1 MNRSNFYGVYRGRSP
16 VGYVNDGLCRGE
28 RPLFMETVGLISL
41 GCARNLVDSEV
52 MLGALKK
59 SGYQIA
65 NDPALCEILI
75 VNTCGFIE
83 DSKKES
89 IDTILE
95 MAAFKKKG
103 RLKKLV
109 MAGCLAQ
116 RYSKELA
123 GEFSEVDL
131 FVGTGDF
138 PKIAELLEG
147 QERLVVGL
155 PRALADETFPRIL
168 ATPKHYAYLKLAE
181 GCQHSCSFCVIP
193 KLRGP
198 LRSRSIESLAQET
211 QNLLQQGVKEFNM
224 IAQDSTG
231 YGCDRRD
238 GATLR
243 KLLERLTSLEGEK
256 WFRLFYAYPHGFPME
271 VVDFMRNHEE
281 FCNYLDL
288 PIQHINDRVLKSMR
302 REGNA
307 ADIRKIVETVCEKI
321 PDITLRT
328 TLVVGYPTETD
339 EEFEELANFIE
350 EGHFNHVGVFTYST
364 EEGTTA
370 AKLKDDVS
378 AKIKRARKKRLMEIQ
393 QKVSLARN
401 QRWVGKTMKVLID
414 EGALLRQGYAGQARH
429 QGQAPEVDGVI
440 HTHSATP
447 PKKPFA
453 QVKITEAGP
462 YDLKG
467 QIIS

>member
-1 MNRSNFYGVYRGRSP
+1 
-16 VGYVNDGLCRGE
+16 
-28 RPLFMETVGLISL
+28 METVGLISL

-52 MLGALKK
+52 MLGSLKK
-59 SGYQIA
+59 AGYQIVG
-65 NDPALCEILI
+65 DPALCDILI

-89 IDTILE
+89 IGTILE
-95 MAAFKKKG
+95 MASFKKRG

-116 RYSKELA
+116 RYSKELSE
-123 GEFSEVDL
+123 EFQEVDL

-138 PKIAELLEG
+138 PKIAALLEG
-147 QERLVVGL
+147 QERLAVGL

-198 LRSRSIESLAQET
+198 LRSRSIDSLVAET
-211 QNLLQQGVKEFNM
+211 QNLLQQGVKEFNL

-231 YGCDRRD
+231 YGRDRRD

-243 KLLERLTSLEGEK
+243 KLLQALAKLEGEK

-271 VVDFMRNHEE
+271 VVDFMRDEAQV
-281 FCNYLDL
+281 CNYLDL
-288 PIQHINDRVLKSMR
+288 PIQHISDRILKSMR
-302 REGNA
+302 REGNSE
-307 ADIRKIVETVCEKI
+307 DIRRIVETVREKI
-321 PDITLRT
+321 PGITLRT
-328 TLVVGYPTETD
+328 TLIVGYPGETEA
-339 EEFEELANFIE
+339 EFEELARFVG
-350 EGHFNHVGVFTYST
+350 EGHFDHVGVFTYSE

-370 AKLKDDVS
+370 AKLKDDVPR
-378 AKIKRARKKRLMEIQ
+378 KIKRERKKQLMEIQ
-393 QKVSLARN
+393 QKVSHARN
-401 QRWVGKTMKVLID
+401 LRLVGKILKVLAD
-414 EGALLRQGYAGQARH
+414 SPGKARH

-440 HTHSATP
+440 HTSSPLPSADT
-447 PKKPFA
+447 PFA
-453 QVKITEAGP
+453 RVQITQAGH
-462 YDLKG
+462 YDLEG
-467 QIIS
+467 RIIG